1 MANTSRPSGLSP
13 VARFDGAPWNGRLN
27 LYYIPST
34 DNNAFAIGDPVASAG
49 SADANGVPSVT
60 LATAGAG
67 NAVRGV
73 IVTAGGTSNPGFYA
87 DPNNLG
93 TIVIPATKTQG
104 YYVGVCDDP
113 DVIFE
118 AQEDSVGG
126 ALAATNVGQNIDLVS
141 GANNGFVSGWQLDSS
156 SAATGATLQCK
167 LLRLAPRLDN
177 AIGTYAKWWVLINNH
192 ELKAGVAGV

>member
-1 MANTSRPSGLSP
+1 MANVNRPSGLSP
-13 VARFDGAPWNGRLN
+13 VAHMMGMNWNSRLN

-34 DNNAFAIGDPVASAG
+34 DGNAFAIGDPVASAG

-67 NAVRGV
+67 NAIRGV

-87 DPNNLG
+87 DPANLG

-104 YYVGVCDDP
+104 YYVGVVDDP
-113 DVIFE
+113 NVIFE
-118 AQEDSVGG
+118 VQEDSVGG
-126 ALAATNVGQNIDLVS
+126 SLAATDVGSNVDLIA
-141 GANNGFVSGWQLDSS
+141 GANNGFISQWLLDSS
-156 SAATGATLQCK
+156 SVNTGATRQLK
-167 LLRLAPRLDN
+167 ILRLAPRIDN
-177 AIGTYAKWWVLINNH
+177 AIGTYGKWWVLINNH